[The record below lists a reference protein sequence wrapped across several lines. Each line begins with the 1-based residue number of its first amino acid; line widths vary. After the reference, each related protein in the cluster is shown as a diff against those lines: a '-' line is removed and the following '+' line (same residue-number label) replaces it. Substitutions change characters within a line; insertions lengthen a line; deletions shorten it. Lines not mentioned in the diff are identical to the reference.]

1 MSKPLSY
8 RVDDQE
14 LLLDFYK
21 KALWN
26 RMVPHIPAR
35 ITPNQLT
42 LSGQVCCLGAAGAS
56 AWAGAGGPAWLY
68 VISAF
73 LLLSYLTL
81 DNLDGA
87 HARRT
92 GRSSPLGEF
101 LDHGMD
107 GLASAAVLVISGIV
121 LQLEGELFAS
131 IAALAGIGF
140 TFLFWEQFRTGLL
153 VIPRVSSTEGVTLL
167 MVMQVVIAIAGKPTW
182 MGFSIETIT
191 PGTVIVG
198 AVLVGYFTAG
208 IPPILRAA
216 KVGVKAWELL
226 PLVAII
232 GVQVI
237 FAALGANTFIP
248 VITAGLIGANVTC
261 RLILIRH
268 RGESDPFI
276 EWTIWTTA
284 LPLIPAIVAPDLWNP
299 TGWACVSLGIVTLD
313 YARNLIFGGADLNR
327 RHLAAKAAVA
337 AT

>member
-1 MSKPLSY
+1 MSNPSSY
-8 RVDDQE
+8 RVEDHE

-26 RMVPHIPAR
+26 RMVPHIPER
-35 ITPNQLT
+35 ITPNALT
-42 LSGQVCCLGAAGAS
+42 LSGQVCCLTAAGAS
-56 AWAGAGGPAWLY
+56 AWAANGGPGWLY
-68 VISAF
+68 VLSAF

-121 LQLEGELFAS
+121 LQLHAELFAAL
-131 IAALAGIGF
+131 AALASIGF

-167 MVMQVVIAIAGKPTW
+167 MIMQIVIAIAGEPTW
-182 MGFSIETIT
+182 LKFSIETIT
-191 PGTVIVG
+191 PGTVVVA
-198 AVLVGYFTAG
+198 AVLIGYVSAG
-208 IPPILRAA
+208 IPPIRRAA

-226 PLVAII
+226 PLVFLI
-232 GVQVI
+232 GAQVG
-237 FAALGANTFIP
+237 FAALGSIEFIP

-268 RGESDPFI
+268 RGQSNPFI
-276 EWTIWTTA
+276 EWTMWTTV
-284 LPLIPAIVAPDLWNP
+284 LPLIPALVAPDLWNVN
-299 TGWACVSLGIVTLD
+299 GWAAIALAIVTLD
-313 YARNLIFGGADLNR
+313 YARNLIIGGADLNR
-327 RHLAAKAAVA
+327 RHLAKKAAA
-337 AT
+337 AV